1 VFTAV
6 AAVETGYPLAFS
18 IDVQSPFR
26 SNFTVSRNDPT
37 ACDGNHY
44 CPRNA
49 GDTTGTFDMWTGF
62 GRSVNTFWVPL
73 EQMVG
78 VARVVDVAR
87 RLGIQFR
94 SPADADLAAHPD
106 NWGAFTLGVS
116 ATTPLEL
123 ANACAT
129 LAADGTYCE
138 PTPVTKIIDPA
149 GGTMDAANPRC
160 HSVVAPQV
168 ARAVVDLAR
177 CPVGDQ
183 AASGRCGGATAPY
196 VKDIVNRPVAGKTG
210 TTDSEKS
217 ATFVAMTTQLAVAGF
232 LTDPDWPDT
241 TAHMKHPPVN
251 RAGSRHP
258 QRRTRRPSGRR
269 VHRTGPEHDV
279 RHHGRHPQ
287 PGRLPER
294 RDGHREAEKGRIH
307 RRGLHTGDTVH
318 MPGRHDR
325 HDQPE
330 PIDRERRRGNPHP
343 QQRPDQPCSQPVAA
357 CPLMP
362 AGRRCSYTRC
372 GGERGRPG

>member
-1 VFTAV
+1 MFTAV

-251 RAGSRHP
+251 RAVAA
-258 QRRTRRPSGRR
+258 T
-269 VHRTGPEHDV
+269 
-279 RHHGRHPQ
+279 
-287 PGRLPER
+287 L
-294 RDGHREAEKGRIH
+294 RDGLA
-307 RRGLHTGDTVH
+307 GLPVVGFTAPDRNTTYGTTVAI
-318 MPGRHDR
+318 PNLG
-325 HDQPE
+325 
-330 PIDRERRRGNPHP
+330 
-343 QQRPDQPCSQPVAA
+343 A
-357 CPLMP
+357 CPSVATATAKLRRAGFTVAVSTRATPSICP
-362 AGRRCSYTRC
+362 AGTIATTNLSRSTVK
-372 GGERGRPG
+372 GGVVTLILSKGLTSPAPSRSPPAR